1 MPSRAYNPEHIC
13 AARIRVS
20 GRLPLRACR
29 NAVEEAGMLCWRH
42 GGPRMTRR
50 EREALAAPLVE
61 AALVYW
67 RAKQSGNLDAE
78 IEGAF
83 DAACS
88 AWDQRL

>member
-20 GRLPLRACR
+20 GRLPTRACR
-29 NAVEEAGMLCWRH
+29 NAVAEDGALCWRH
-42 GGPRMTRR
+42 GNVSRH
-50 EREALAAPLVE
+50 EREVLTGAVVE

-78 IEGAF
+78 IAGAF